1 MRAGGMIYQL
11 EIREPVYEPGA
22 GGSQSVA
29 YRSLG
34 MARAERVRLSGRRVD
49 EVGEHFADYTAAWRV
64 RASVPCKE
72 NWRLHE
78 PASDILY
85 SVTHIEPER
94 RIGSQVIYCERV
106 NE

>member
-1 MRAGGMIYQL
+1 MIYLL
-11 EIREPVYEPGA
+11 EILKPDYEAGA
-22 GGSQSVA
+22 GGSQSIV
-29 YRSLG
+29 YRTLG
-34 MARAERVRLSGRRVD
+34 KARAERVRLTGRRVD
-49 EVGEHFADYTAAWRV
+49 EVGEHFADYSAAWRV

-85 SVTHIEPER
+85 SVTHIEPEP
-94 RIGSQVIYCERV
+94 RIGSKVIYCERV